1 MTMRIL
7 TVAAITFSLLILFNA
22 CGEQKALGQRTIE
35 KENGVTVVR
44 NSLEPLNPELQII
57 FEEDLTI
64 GAKEGDENY
73 MFGNQV
79 FVNTDDDGNI
89 YVTDGDRRTVR
100 KYDSDGNFLQSI
112 GRLGQGPGE
121 FQDMSEVRF
130 NSEGNIY
137 LNDLKTQRLSFFSK
151 EGNYL
156 KGIKFPTRFER
167 VVINSKGFFIARS
180 VDNVELGK
188 GKKWDYFYGLFD
200 ENFNLMAEFL
210 NLHQEVNVNK
220 NNSKDSIA
228 QVLAD
233 SLSERAFQPY
243 VNYVLDN
250 NDLLYFGYPENYE
263 IKVYSSAGK
272 LRKIIQRDFEPLE
285 IAGRDKEYFEQNQSL
300 QLGNKMP
307 AGEEKKVFEL
317 VKYPKYKPAYERF
330 TLMENGWI
338 FVVVDSLRDGS
349 TLVDIFNKD
358 GEYLAQ
364 FETDISTDGLSFNNG
379 KAYAVATVDDYK
391 FIKRYNFEILGYKD
405 D

>member
-137 LNDLKTQRLSFFSK
+137 LNDLETQRLSFFSK

-180 VDNVELGK
+180 VDNVELGNS
-188 GKKWDYFYGLFD
+188 KKWDYFYGLFD

-210 NLHQEVNVNK
+210 RLPQEVNVNK

-243 VNYVLDN
+243 VNYVLDK

-349 TLVDIFNKD
+349 TLVDIFSKD

-405 D
+405 N